1 MAATLEQ
8 RIARIEAREEILGLC
23 HTYARAQDRL
33 DHAAHRSVFH
43 DDAWLDYGYFKGG
56 PDEFVDFAQGALRA
70 IGITQHF
77 LGQIEID
84 FTSETEAF
92 GEVYLI
98 AHHQVD
104 GPDGRLDD
112 WIYAGRYVDRYEKRG
127 DHWKI
132 AYRAEIADWIKPA
145 APRAVPP
152 DLMSTAILAR
162 KDGADLSQRRSESCR
177 PDAQ

>member
-1 MAATLEQ
+1 MTQTLEQ
-8 RIARIEAREEILGLC
+8 RVARLEAKDEIIQLS

-33 DHAAHRSVFH
+33 DAAAHRSVFH

-56 PDEFVDFAQGALRA
+56 PDEFVDFAQGALKA

-84 FTSETEAF
+84 ITSETEAF
-92 GEVYLI
+92 GEIYLI

-104 GPDGRLDD
+104 GPGGRLDD

-127 DHWKI
+127 GVWKI

-145 APRAVPP
+145 APG
-152 DLMSTAILAR
+152 AIIAELINGAIMAT
-162 KDGADLSQRRSESCR
+162 KDGADLSQRRAAFR
-177 PDAQ
+177 KPG